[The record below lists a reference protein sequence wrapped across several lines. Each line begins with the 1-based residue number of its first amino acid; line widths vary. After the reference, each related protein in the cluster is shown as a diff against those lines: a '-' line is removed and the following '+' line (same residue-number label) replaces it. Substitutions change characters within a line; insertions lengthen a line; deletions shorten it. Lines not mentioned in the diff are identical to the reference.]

1 MQHGCSRRCLFR
13 KSQAGYLTECSGS
26 SLKRQL
32 VDGEPQATTPTNR
45 THGSLQGELTRLLG
59 NHLLAQSSPCT
70 VVVEPGVALRLQVG
84 RVMRVPDLAVSC
96 MAYDVEQSSL
106 ADPLLI
112 VEILSPSNQRDT
124 WASIWAYTS
133 VPSVCDIL
141 VLYSAM
147 VCADVLRRRPNGI
160 WPSTPDRITGGDLV
174 LGCIGFVTPLMD
186 LYRTT
191 RLRRAA

>member
-1 MQHGCSRRCLFR
+1 M
-13 KSQAGYLTECSGS
+13 
-26 SLKRQL
+26 
-32 VDGEPQATTPTNR
+32 DGEPFAMTPTNR
-45 THGSLQGELTRLLG
+45 THGSLQGELARLLG

-70 VVVEPGVALRLQVG
+70 VVVEPGVVPPIQAGHAR
-84 RVMRVPDLAVSC
+84 RVPDLAVAC

-106 ADPLLI
+106 VDPLLI

-124 WASIWAYTS
+124 WASVWAYTS

-147 VCADVLRRRPNGI
+147 VCADVLRRHPDGI
-160 WPSTPDRITGGDLV
+160 WPSTPDRVTGGDLV
-174 LGCIGFVTPLMD
+174 LGCIGFVRPLMD

-191 RLRRAA
+191 RLRRVA

>member
-1 MQHGCSRRCLFR
+1 
-13 KSQAGYLTECSGS
+13 
-26 SLKRQL
+26 
-32 VDGEPQATTPTNR
+32 
-45 THGSLQGELTRLLG
+45 
-59 NHLLAQSSPCT
+59 
-70 VVVEPGVALRLQVG
+70 
-84 RVMRVPDLAVSC
+84 

-106 ADPLLI
+106 ADPVLI

-124 WASIWAYTS
+124 WASVWAYTS

-147 VCADVLRRRPNGI
+147 VCADVLRRHPGGI
-160 WPSTPDRITGGDLV
+160 WPSKPDRVTGGDLV
-174 LGCIGFVTPLMD
+174 LGCIGCVTPLMD